1 MSAGLRKLRTVLD
14 AVAGGICSAPLD
26 YLPDMT
32 DLTAQTQKA
41 DVLLEALPYMQG
53 FRGCTFLI
61 KVGGSAM
68 EDPVVVDQFLRD
80 VVFLEAVGINPVIV
94 HGGGKA
100 ISKAMQESGLEARFV
115 NGMRVTDEE
124 TIKIVEET
132 LARVINPEIVSKIN
146 AFGGKAVGIP
156 GTEVFQGQRMKAE
169 LGWVGEVTDCRL
181 GLIQAAVAGEFV
193 PVVSPVAR
201 DVATGRT
208 LNVNADLAACAL
220 ATRLKA
226 TKLIFLS
233 DVRGVMR
240 DPKDDST
247 LIPSLDEASIAA
259 LKAEG
264 IISGGMIPKVDSSLA
279 SLRGGVGKVHL
290 IDGRIP
296 HALILEIFT
305 DRGIGTEIHL

>member
-1 MSAGLRKLRTVLD
+1 MSLAQQ
-14 AVAGGICSAPLD
+14 
-26 YLPDMT
+26 
-32 DLTAQTQKA
+32 TAKA
-41 DVLLEALPYMQG
+41 AVLLEALPYMQAY
-53 FRGCTFLI
+53 RGCTFLI

-68 EDPVVVDQFLRD
+68 EDPAVVDTFLKD

-100 ISKAMQESGLEARFV
+100 ISKAMQDSGLEARFI

-124 TIKIVEET
+124 TIKIVEQT
-132 LARVINPEIVSKIN
+132 LARIINPDIVNKLNS
-146 AFGGKAVGIP
+146 FGGKAVGIP
-156 GTEVFQGQRMKAE
+156 GTEVFLGDKMKGD
-169 LGWVGEVTDCRL
+169 LGWVGEVNDCKL

-201 DVATGRT
+201 EVESGRT

-226 TKLIFLS
+226 SKLIFLS
-233 DVRGVMR
+233 DVRGVLR
-240 DPKDDST
+240 DPKDEST
-247 LIPSLDEASIAA
+247 LIPSLNPAYITD
-259 LKAEG
+259 LKAQG
-264 IISGGMIPKVDSSLA
+264 VISGGMIPKVDSSLA

-305 DRGIGTEIHL
+305 DIGIGTEITL

>member
-1 MSAGLRKLRTVLD
+1 
-14 AVAGGICSAPLD
+14 
-26 YLPDMT
+26 
-32 DLTAQTQKA
+32 
-41 DVLLEALPYMQG
+41 MQG

-68 EDPVVVDQFLRD
+68 EDPVVVDTFLKD

-100 ISKAMQESGLEARFV
+100 ISKAMKDSGLEAKFI

-124 TIKIVEET
+124 TIKIVEQT
-132 LARVINPEIVSKIN
+132 LARVINPEIVNKIN
-146 AFGGKAVGIP
+146 AFGGKAVGVP
-156 GTEVFQGQRMKAE
+156 GTEVFTGEKMKGD
-169 LGWVGEVTDCRL
+169 LGWVGEVTDCKL

-201 DVATGRT
+201 EQESGKT

-240 DPKDDST
+240 DPKDEST
-247 LIPSLDEASIAA
+247 LIPSLDTAAVEA
-259 LKAEG
+259 LKKEG
-264 IISGGMIPKVDSSLA
+264 IISGGMIPKVDSSLE

-305 DRGIGTEIHL
+305 DVGIGTEIHL

>member
-1 MSAGLRKLRTVLD
+1 MNETQ
-14 AVAGGICSAPLD
+14 I
-26 YLPDMT
+26 
-32 DLTAQTQKA
+32 QKA

-68 EDPVVVDQFLRD
+68 EDPAVVDTFLKD

-100 ISKAMQESGLEARFV
+100 ISKAMKDSGLEAKFI

-124 TIKIVEET
+124 TIKIVEQT
-132 LARVINPEIVSKIN
+132 LARVINPEIVNKIN
-146 AFGGKAVGIP
+146 AFGGKAVGVP
-156 GTEVFQGQRMKAE
+156 GTEVFTGEKMKGD
-169 LGWVGEVTDCRL
+169 LGWVGEVNDCKL

-201 DVATGRT
+201 ELASGKT

-240 DPKDDST
+240 DPKDDNT
-247 LIPSLDEASIAA
+247 LIPSLDPAGIES
-259 LKAEG
+259 LKKEG
-264 IISGGMIPKVDSSLA
+264 IISGGMIPKVDSSLE

-305 DRGIGTEIHL
+305 DVGIGTEIHL

>member
-1 MSAGLRKLRTVLD
+1 MS
-14 AVAGGICSAPLD
+14 
-26 YLPDMT
+26 
-32 DLTAQTQKA
+32 LTQQTAKA
-41 DVLLEALPYMQG
+41 AVLLEALPYMQAY
-53 FRGCTFLI
+53 RGCTFLI

-68 EDPVVVDQFLRD
+68 EDPSVVDTFLKD

-100 ISKAMQESGLEARFV
+100 ISKAMQESGLEARFI

-124 TIKIVEET
+124 TIKIVEQT
-132 LARVINPEIVSKIN
+132 LARIINPEIVTKIN
-146 AFGGKAVGIP
+146 AFGGKAVGVP
-156 GTEVFQGQRMKAE
+156 GTEVFLGEKMKGD
-169 LGWVGEVTDCRL
+169 LGWVGEVNDCKL

-201 DVATGRT
+201 EPESGRT

-220 ATRLKA
+220 ATRLQA

-233 DVRGVMR
+233 DVRGVLR
-240 DPKDDST
+240 DLKDEST
-247 LIPSLDEASIAA
+247 LIPSLNPAYITD
-259 LKAEG
+259 LKNQG

-305 DRGIGTEIHL
+305 DIGIGTEITL

>member
-1 MSAGLRKLRTVLD
+1 MSLD
-14 AVAGGICSAPLD
+14 A
-26 YLPDMT
+26 Y
-32 DLTAQTQKA
+32 TAKA
-41 DVLLEALPYMQG
+41 ATLIEALPYMQS

-68 EDPVVVDQFLRD
+68 EDPALVDRFLRD

-100 ISKAMQESGLEARFV
+100 ISKAMNDAGLQARFV

-124 TIKIVEET
+124 TIKIVEDT
-132 LARVINPEIVSKIN
+132 LARIINPEIVTKIN

-156 GTEVFQGQRMKAE
+156 GTEVFAGEKMKGE

-201 DVATGRT
+201 ETTSGRT

-233 DVRGVMR
+233 DVLGVMR
-240 DPKDDST
+240 DPKDEST
-247 LIPSLDEASIAA
+247 LIPSLNPAA
-259 LKAEG
+259 IDKLKADG

-305 DRGIGTEIHL
+305 DVGIGTEIVL

>member
-1 MSAGLRKLRTVLD
+1 MS
-14 AVAGGICSAPLD
+14 SFE
-26 YLPDMT
+26 
-32 DLTAQTQKA
+32 AQTQKA
-41 DVLLEALPYMQG
+41 AVLLEALPYIQS
-53 FRGCTFLI
+53 FRGSTFLI

-68 EDPVVVDQFLRD
+68 EDPAVVDTFLRD

-100 ISKAMQESGLEARFV
+100 ISKAMRESGLEARFI
-115 NGMRVTDEE
+115 NGLRVTDEE
-124 TIKIVEET
+124 TIRIVEQT

-146 AFGGKAVGIP
+146 AFGGKAVGVP
-156 GTEVFQGQRMKAE
+156 GTEVFNGHTMSSD
-169 LGWVGEVTDCRL
+169 LGWVGEVTDCRT

-201 DVATGRT
+201 DTASGHT

-226 TKLIFLS
+226 EKLIFLS
-233 DVRGVMR
+233 DVRGVLR
-240 DPKDDST
+240 DPTDEST
-247 LIPSLDEASIAA
+247 LIPTLDEAAIAA
-259 LKAEG
+259 LKTDG
-264 IISGGMIPKVDSSLA
+264 TISGGMIPKTDSALD

-290 IDGRIP
+290 IDGRVP

-305 DRGIGTEIHL
+305 DIGIGTEIRL

>member
-1 MSAGLRKLRTVLD
+1 MNENQIK
-14 AVAGGICSAPLD
+14 
-26 YLPDMT
+26 
-32 DLTAQTQKA
+32 KA

-68 EDPVVVDQFLRD
+68 EDPAVVDTFLKD

-100 ISKAMQESGLEARFV
+100 ISKAMKDSGLEAKFI

-124 TIKIVEET
+124 TIKIVEQT
-132 LARVINPEIVSKIN
+132 LARVINPDIVNKIN
-146 AFGGKAVGIP
+146 AFGGKAVGVP
-156 GTEVFQGQRMKAE
+156 GTEVFTGEKMKGD
-169 LGWVGEVTDCRL
+169 LGWVGEVNDCKL

-201 DVATGRT
+201 ENESGKT

-240 DPKDDST
+240 DFKDEST
-247 LIPSLDEASIAA
+247 LIPSLNPAA
-259 LKAEG
+259 IEELKKEG
-264 IISGGMIPKVDSSLA
+264 IISGGMIPKVDSSLE

-305 DRGIGTEIHL
+305 DVGIGTEIHL

>member
-1 MSAGLRKLRTVLD
+1 MS
-14 AVAGGICSAPLD
+14 
-26 YLPDMT
+26 
-32 DLTAQTQKA
+32 LTQQTAKA
-41 DVLLEALPYMQG
+41 AVLLEALPYMQAY
-53 FRGCTFLI
+53 RGCTFLI

-68 EDPVVVDQFLRD
+68 EDPSVVDTFLKD

-100 ISKAMQESGLEARFV
+100 ISKAMQESGLEARFI

-124 TIKIVEET
+124 TIKIVEQT
-132 LARVINPEIVSKIN
+132 LARIINPEIVNKIN
-146 AFGGKAVGIP
+146 AFGGKAVGVP
-156 GTEVFQGQRMKAE
+156 GTEVFQGEKMKGD
-169 LGWVGEVTDCRL
+169 LGWVGEVNDCKL

-201 DVATGRT
+201 EPESGRT

-220 ATRLKA
+220 ATRLQA
-226 TKLIFLS
+226 SKLIFLS
-233 DVRGVMR
+233 DVRGVLR
-240 DPKDDST
+240 DPKDEST
-247 LIPSLDEASIAA
+247 LIPSLNPAYITD
-259 LKAEG
+259 LKNQS

-305 DRGIGTEIHL
+305 DVGIGTEITL